1 MIYYRKRIHQNLVSR
16 FTLGEPAMANPPLR
30 FCLNWSLLL
39 PSPSSAGGG
48 DGGRPGGCT
57 QGSPSLFTGA
67 LMNLASF
74 LWDRAHQGFSRLQA
88 PNHHRRRHHHH
99 HDASAEVVVVAGD
112 SEKKKKKKQPL
123 LTWQEQGA
131 AEQRA
136 LALALSSQKPATI
149 LEFYSPNCTLCRSLL
164 PSILHVESENSSW
177 LNVVMADVENK
188 LWLPE
193 VSPYL
198 WAFPYIYCLLVSDFL
213 HSEKTGIFSFK
224 ISISSFCMS
233 I

>member
-88 PNHHRRRHHHH
+88 PNHHRRRHRKI
-99 HDASAEVVVVAGD
+99 G
-112 SEKKKKKKQPL
+112 L
-123 LTWQEQGA
+123 L
-131 AEQRA
+131 
-136 LALALSSQKPATI
+136 
-149 LEFYSPNCTLCRSLL
+149 NSLTSKSL
-164 PSILHVESENSSW
+164 R
-177 LNVVMADVENK
+177 
-188 LWLPE
+188 
-193 VSPYL
+193 
-198 WAFPYIYCLLVSDFL
+198 
-213 HSEKTGIFSFK
+213 
-224 ISISSFCMS
+224 SSFNFMLISLMS
-233 I
+233 YILLIQCYKLTFHSCSCIIQCQ